1 MRGSRGP
8 VVNGCARG
16 CLPLTVLLIAAAAVF
31 WFRGDEIM
39 RFVEAYREPPEA
51 AEPSPDL
58 ATGAIER
65 FEAFMAA
72 EEGEVSFSAVEL
84 ESVLRFGSAYRF
96 PAGVA
101 DPSVSIRDG
110 EVTIGVRVARE
121 LIPRLPDLEGVRQIL
136 PDTVP
141 VQLRGRV
148 IGIDGGDAGFVV
160 NRLEAASIPI
170 PSRFIPPIVEI
181 LNPDASDDLPPEIIR
196 IPLPDGIRSVR
207 LQDEFLRLT
216 RGR

>member
-1 MRGSRGP
+1 M
-8 VVNGCARG
+8 NGCARG
-16 CLPLTVLLIAAAAVF
+16 CLPLTVFVLAAATVF
-31 WFRGDEIM
+31 WFWGDQIT
-39 RFVEAYREPPEA
+39 RFAREYREPPEA

-58 ATGAIER
+58 AVGAIEK
-65 FEAFMAA
+65 FDVFMAA
-72 EEGEVSFSAVEL
+72 DEGEVSFSAPEL
-84 ESVLRFGSAYRF
+84 ESVLRFGSPNRF

-110 EVTIGVRVARE
+110 EVTLGVRVARE

-141 VQLRGRV
+141 VHLRGRV

-170 PSRFIPPIVEI
+170 PSRFIPPIVDI
-181 LNPDASDDLPPEIIR
+181 LNPEAAGDLPPEIIR
-196 IPLPDGIRSVR
+196 ITLPDGVRSVR
-207 LQDEFLRLT
+207 VQGELLWLT
-216 RGR
+216 RGH